1 MKITSI
7 VLIIAGIFAFYS
19 FNTSTPIDKK
29 TAGINFFTGT
39 WQQTIDKAKAEKKT
53 IFLDAYASWCGPCKL
68 MSRKTF
74 TSKEVGKFYN
84 KNFINVKIDMEKGE
98 GIALAKKYP
107 ITAYPTL
114 LFINAEG
121 EVIAKTIGYY
131 RSDDFLKLGNEVHKI
146 K

>member
-7 VLIIAGIFAFYS
+7 VLIIAGVFAFYS
-19 FNTSTPIDKK
+19 FNTSAGKEKKPEGID
-29 TAGINFFTGT
+29 FHTGT
-39 WQQTIDKAKAEKKT
+39 WQQAIEKAKAENKT

-68 MSRKTF
+68 MSSKTF
-74 TSKEVGKFYN
+74 TSKEVGKFFN
-84 KNFINVKIDMEKGE
+84 KNFINVKMDMEKGE
-98 GIALAKKYP
+98 GVALSKKYP

-131 RSDDFLKLGNEVHKI
+131 RTDDFLKLGNEVSKI